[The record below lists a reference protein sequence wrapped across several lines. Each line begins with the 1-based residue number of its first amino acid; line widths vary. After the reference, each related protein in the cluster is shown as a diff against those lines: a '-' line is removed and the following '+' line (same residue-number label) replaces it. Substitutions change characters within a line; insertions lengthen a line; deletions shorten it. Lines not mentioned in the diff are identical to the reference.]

1 VTRRLL
7 KAVVVLLGL
16 VVLVSLGGYL
26 YLRQSLPIVD
36 GAITVNGLDQSID
49 IVRDADGIPHI
60 LANSKRDALFGLG
73 YVHAQDRLW
82 QMEFQRRIGHG
93 RLSEIFGAAALPQD
107 RFLRTVGFG
116 RAARRSWARL
126 SVEARADT
134 NAYVA
139 GINAFVES
147 HRGRKL
153 PPEFSLLQFEPE
165 PWSGEDVMAWVKMMA
180 WDLGANYSQEL
191 LRRDLIA
198 KVGPERAAQLTPGY
212 PADGL
217 TIVGATKADTPSP
230 PADPESSSSTSQT
243 KPATPNAPATRST
256 VGTRLDPDPDGAP
269 GGVTAWA
276 PAVAEALS
284 NGNPAVTAFLLNS
297 ATTEAI
303 GSNSWV
309 VDGTRT
315 ASGKP
320 LLANDPHLGANIPS
334 IWYLAHMSAGAFD
347 VIGATLPGTPAVAIG
362 RNRHIA
368 WGETNVAA
376 DVQDLY
382 LEKLDEAGRAA
393 EFQGQM
399 EPLFVVR
406 EEIKIK
412 GADPLTIDVRISR
425 HGPLVSDAIN
435 ATTAASSA
443 TGGPASDPLP
453 PLAFRWIALDDDDT
467 TLDAFLRL
475 NEARNWTEFLA
486 AMRLFVTPSQNF
498 VYADVDGHIGY
509 LVPGRI
515 PVRQSGDGSRP
526 MPGWTGE
533 HEWTGWIPFDALP
546 RVFDPPGH
554 VIVTANHRPNPLDDP
569 HHLGLEYPEPYRAE
583 RIAALIGDRRGLTVD
598 DFRRMQADTY
608 SRHAAGLLPLLLRLV
623 EPMSSSDAMAVDL
636 LRNWRYDATAD
647 AAAPAIFEAWF
658 LRLAPT
664 IVGDDVGARLLGSYQ
679 GRYSYVTRFLV
690 ATLTRDDATWCD
702 DVTTASTETCR
713 HAVSKAL
720 HDAILSL
727 EGRLGEDPRSWKWG
741 DVHAAVFPHQGLDA
755 VAAFRPILNRRVPN
769 GGDWSTVNVGPVVS
783 GRPYEQTEVPG
794 YRQIIDLSPSND
806 SRFLDAVGPSG
817 HFLSPL
823 YDSYLDRFRTVDH
836 LPMRVDRARIDEG
849 ATGTLRLRPALRE

>member
-1 VTRRLL
+1 MKRRLL
-7 KAVVVLLGL
+7 KAVFVLVGL
-16 VVLVSLGGYL
+16 VALAGLGGYW
-26 YLRQSLPIVD
+26 YLRQSLPVVD
-36 GAITVNGLDQSID
+36 GTITVNGLDQSID

-60 LANSKRDALFGLG
+60 IANSKHDALFGLG

-126 SVEARADT
+126 SVEARGDT

-139 GINAFVES
+139 GINAFIET
-147 HRGRKL
+147 HRGRRL
-153 PPEFSLLQFEPE
+153 PPEFTLLQFEPE
-165 PWSGEDVMAWVKMMA
+165 PWSGEDVIAWVKMMA

-198 KVGPERAAQLTPGY
+198 RVGLDRAAQLMPPY
-212 PADGL
+212 AADAL
-217 TIVGATKADTPSP
+217 TIVGATASAPSSASEP
-230 PADPESSSSTSQT
+230 DSSSSTRSSET
-243 KPATPNAPATRST
+243 AAPNAPAGPAVGNRVELEDGERSGS
-256 VGTRLDPDPDGAP
+256 GTTWASA
-269 GGVTAWA
+269 VTA
-276 PAVAEALS
+276 ALS
-284 NGNPAVTAFLLNS
+284 SGHPSVSAFLLNS
-297 ATTEAI
+297 AVTEAI

-320 LLANDPHLGANIPS
+320 MLANDPHLGANIPS
-334 IWYLAHMSAGAFD
+334 VWYLVHMSAGAFD
-347 VIGATLPGTPAVAIG
+347 VIGATLPGAPAVAIG

-393 EFQGQM
+393 EFRGQM
-399 EPLFVVR
+399 EPLFTVR
-406 EEIKIK
+406 EEIKVK
-412 GADPLTIDVRISR
+412 GADPITIDVRVSR

-435 ATTAASSA
+435 ATNA
-443 TGGPASDPLP
+443 TSPGVGNQPPEALP
-453 PLAFRWIALDDDDT
+453 PLAFRWTALDDDDT
-467 TLDAFLRL
+467 TLEAFLRL
-475 NEARNWTEFLA
+475 NEARSWTEFLA

-509 LVPGRI
+509 VVPGRI
-515 PVRQSGDGSRP
+515 PLRQSGDGSRP
-526 MPGWTGE
+526 VPGWTGD
-533 HEWTGWIPFDALP
+533 HEWTGWIPFDELP
-546 RVFDPPGH
+546 RVFDPPSH
-554 VIVTANHRPNPLDDP
+554 VIVTANHRPNVQNDP
-569 HHLGLEYPEPYRAE
+569 HLLGLEYPEPYRAE
-583 RIAALIGDRRGLTVD
+583 RITALIGDRRGLTPD
-598 DFRRMQADTY
+598 DFRRMQADTH
-608 SRHAAGLLPLLLRLV
+608 SRHAAALLPVLLRLV
-623 EPMSSSDAMAVDL
+623 EPMSSSDASAVEL
-636 LRNWRYDATAD
+636 LRGWNYDAAAD

-664 IVGDDVGARLLGSYQ
+664 IAGDDLGNRLLGSYQ

-690 ATLTRDDATWCD
+690 TTLTRDDATWCD

-727 EGRLGEDPRSWKWG
+727 EGQHGKDLRSWKWG
-741 DVHAAVFPHQGLDA
+741 DVHQAVFPHQGLDA
-755 VAAFRPILNRRVPN
+755 VAALRPILNRRVPH
-769 GGDWSTVNVGPVVS
+769 GGDWSTVNVGPVAS
-783 GRPYEQTEVPG
+783 GRPYEQTEIPG
-794 YRQIIDLSPSND
+794 YRQIVDLSPAND
-806 SRFLDAVGPSG
+806 SRFLDSVGQSG
-817 HFLSPL
+817 HFLSPE
-823 YDSYLDRFRTVDH
+823 YDDRLERFRTVDH
-836 LPMRVDRARIDEG
+836 MPMRVDRARIDAG
-849 ATGTLRLRPALRE
+849 AAGTLRLRPAPAE